1 MVIEQGQYD
10 NNVDT
15 NTFEEKEENDGDG
28 DDGDAIVI
36 RQLLKSTHV
45 LNKIFFTMM
54 VMVML

>member
-1 MVIEQGQYD
+1 MVIERGQCD
-10 NNVDT
+10 NNFDT
-15 NTFEEKEENDGDG
+15 NTFGEKEENDGDG
-28 DDGDAIVI
+28 NAIVI